1 MTAYTLH
8 PLTFC
13 KSCFESNR
21 NLQKAKPK
29 AVDFMEKRCDLCK
42 DWIYSEGKAPF

>member
-8 PLTFC
+8 PLTVC
-13 KSCFESNR
+13 KTCKDSNPR
-21 NLQKAKPK
+21 LEKAQPQ
-29 AVDFMEKRCDLCK
+29 AVDFMQKRCDMCR